1 MLLGVAFMKKKLPL
15 LFGALICFS
24 IFSCVGGIANVPFVI
39 SVYIEKE
46 DGTRFTENEV
56 SLLRLNSNG
65 RIYTD
70 KCDENNMPIYK
81 DGGFRIQYELGYAHS
96 MREIQEIE
104 KSWKKKMNDFWFMID
119 GTSIGYEVFTM
130 KPLEEN
136 YVISSEPKES
146 KITYIIKLKKKL

>member
-1 MLLGVAFMKKKLPL
+1 MLLGVAFMKKKLAL
-15 LFGALICFS
+15 LFGVLICFS
-24 IFSCVGGIANVPFVI
+24 IFSCGGGIANVPFVI

-81 DGGFRIQYELGYAHS
+81 DGGFRIQYELGYARS
-96 MREIQEIE
+96 MQKIKKIE
-104 KSWKKKMNDFWFMID
+104 NSWKKKMNEFWFMID

-130 KPLEEN
+130 KPLGEN

-146 KITYIIKLKKKL
+146 KITYVIKLKKKL